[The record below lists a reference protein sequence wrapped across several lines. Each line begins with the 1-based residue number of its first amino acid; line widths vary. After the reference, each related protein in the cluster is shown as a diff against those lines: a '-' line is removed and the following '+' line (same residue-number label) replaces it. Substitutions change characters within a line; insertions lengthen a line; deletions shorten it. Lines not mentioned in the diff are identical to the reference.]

1 MANFKHLIMSI
12 KLLFILLVSFSCQKN
27 NSDPEYNRVNS
38 SQLKI
43 REIKCL
49 DYDTLDLTR
58 DIVFV
63 LDYRGE
69 NLPKIVHAMLDSIV
83 CMYVDSLDK
92 KKQPPVVA
100 VIKETKFT
108 RQWGDA
114 EIMRNS
120 EHLYSNKLYFF
131 AKYSWNVDGNFISK
145 VDNDHNVLTNQ
156 IYCSH

>member
-1 MANFKHLIMSI
+1 
-12 KLLFILLVSFSCQKN
+12 
-27 NSDPEYNRVNS
+27 
-38 SQLKI
+38 
-43 REIKCL
+43 
-49 DYDTLDLTR
+49 
-58 DIVFV
+58 
-63 LDYRGE
+63 
-69 NLPKIVHAMLDSIV
+69 MLDSIV